1 MIRAFIVANAV
12 LILLLALAPL
22 HPGTGGSA
30 TGDLARSLVTRWLPF
45 ALAVA
50 TALAAVLARGS
61 GEQRRILARH
71 FWLYLAV
78 PVTTALVFFGD
89 ALTPDTLGVPYV
101 ALVVAIATGGL
112 HAVWRARAL
121 RSDRAIGLL
130 LGAVTL
136 ASALALLPFD
146 GTVQLAESD
155 EPHYLLMMASLVRDH
170 DLDLRNDYDAAD
182 YVDFYT
188 GQLPDRQVII
198 RGTAQLP
205 IRDLGLPL
213 VGAVPFALAR
223 RTGVLVL
230 LCLVGAAF
238 AWRGYAFLRFHAF
251 SRQAAILAAGAVAL
265 IHPVF
270 TYTTQIYPDLL
281 IALGVLVVAELLA
294 RPPTA
299 GRLAAASA
307 IIGLLPWLNVRA
319 WLIVI
324 GLGLV
329 VAWLALAPLVRDVRG
344 RRIAAGP
351 PGRDL
356 TGRQPASVPVV
367 RHLALVLAG
376 GAPFFALL
384 GAMIAVDL
392 RLFGIPVP
400 NAGYY
405 LIQGAQTVLA
415 YTPQIGIPGLFV
427 DRTFGL
433 LSRVPLYALAFFGAV
448 PLLRRARLLRSPGLL
463 ALFLGWLCYLAY
475 IGNVQYWWADGSPS
489 SRYQLATI
497 ALPMVALAAGFDRLR
512 GSVGPAVAWVAAG
525 WSAVVTL
532 LFALIPSIRYDLAAD
547 IAPGG
552 GPGRLWIHVT
562 QALRADPGL
571 LFPSLVRAAAA
582 DAVLAVGWAVLLAG
596 LVTLGARA
604 PRGTPVRTTPTMTG

>member
-1 MIRAFIVANAV
+1 MIRASCSFGLFWAANAA
-12 LILLLALAPL
+12 LILLLALAPF
-22 HPGTGGSA
+22 HAGTGAGSGGSA

-61 GEQRRILARH
+61 GERRRILARH

-78 PVTTALVFFGD
+78 PATAALVFFGD
-89 ALTPDTLGVPYV
+89 ALAPDTLGAPYV
-101 ALVVAIATGGL
+101 AIVAAIATYGL
-112 HAVWRARAL
+112 HAIWRARAV

-130 LGAVTL
+130 LGAVAL
-136 ASALALLPFD
+136 AAALALLPFD
-146 GTVQLAESD
+146 RAVQLAESD
-155 EPHYLLMMASLVRDH
+155 EPHYLLMMESLVRDH

-182 YVDFYT
+182 YADYHS
-188 GQLPDRQVII
+188 GQLPDRHVII

-230 LCLVGAAF
+230 MCFVGAAF

-251 SRQAAILAAGAVAL
+251 SRHAAILAAGSVAL
-265 IHPVF
+265 LHPLF
-270 TYTTQIYPDLL
+270 TYTTQIYPDLPV
-281 IALGVLVVAELLA
+281 ALGVLVVAELLA

-299 GRLAAASA
+299 ARLAAASA
-307 IIGLLPWLNVRA
+307 ILGALPWLTVRA
-319 WLIVI
+319 WFIVV
-324 GLGLV
+324 GMGLV
-329 VAWLALAPLVRDVRG
+329 VAWLALAPLFRG
-344 RRIAAGP
+344 VTTRR
-351 PGRDL
+351 
-356 TGRQPASVPVV
+356 
-367 RHLALVLAG
+367 LALVLAG
-376 GAPFFALL
+376 GAPFFAFL
-384 GAMIAVDL
+384 GALVVVDL
-392 RLFGIPVP
+392 WMFGIPVP

-415 YTPQIGIPGLFV
+415 YTPQLGIPGLFL

-463 ALFLGWLCYLAY
+463 ALLLGWLCYLAY

-497 ALPMVALAAGFDRLR
+497 ALPMAALAAGLDRLR
-512 GSVGPAVAWVAAG
+512 GAVGPALAWVTAG
-525 WSAVVTL
+525 WSVVVTL
-532 LFALIPSIRYDLAAD
+532 LFALIPSIRYDLEAD
-547 IAPGG
+547 IAPSG

-562 QALRADPGL
+562 EALRADPGL
-571 LFPSLVRAAAA
+571 LFPSLVQAALS
-582 DAVLAVGWAVLLAG
+582 DLLLALAWVVLLGG
-596 LVTLGARA
+596 LVVLGARA
-604 PRGTPVRTTPTMTG
+604 PRGTPARTAPTMTG